1 MINVI
6 DNLKQSLTTS
16 TQFFSLSDGFSSN
29 RISQNAIVKDG
40 YLSNQDVYAVVSR
53 VSRLCAS
60 LPIQVMNGDNEV
72 FEGDEFYDF
81 FMNKWGKESGVNE
94 GLNALF
100 TNLFLFGKAYI
111 LKDSESFGFMPEQQY
126 VLPTN
131 RVEPYN
137 PKNNFFD
144 GPQWYYFNDGNK
156 EYKYLPEELT
166 IITFYD
172 PTGYETNADGLSP
185 LNSVWKTVEAGN
197 NRGHAESK
205 ILENRGIAGFV
216 SPKGANA
223 NGGLGLSERVMKV
236 IRDAFQS
243 VVGGAKNFNKV
254 IPVEEGV
261 DFTQVQM
268 SANDLK
274 LIEMRLNHVRD
285 ICNAYGVPSLLFNDY
300 QSRTHANY
308 AEAKKALYTDFVL
321 PMFELFNNQYERK
334 FIKEWNE
341 ATLNSYYLG
350 VDKTKIEALQYGE
363 AERQNV
369 VLGQYNAGLITIE
382 EAREMLGKPK
392 EIEPVSLEGIE
403 LFRSFSPLVAN
414 NLLANMT
421 PEQRGAF
428 IDSLG
433 LVDVAY
439 VAPTQQPINQNNEN
453 EGTDSEEEA

>member
-1 MINVI
+1 MINII
-6 DNLKQSLTTS
+6 DKLKEAKTAS
-16 TQFFSLSDGFSSN
+16 TQFFSLSDGYSNN
-29 RISQNAIVKDG
+29 RISQNAIVRDG
-40 YLSNQDVYAVVSR
+40 YLSNQDVYSVVSR

-60 LPIQVMNGDNEV
+60 LPIQIMNGEQEV

-81 FMNKWGKESGVNE
+81 FMNKWGKESGCNE

-111 LKDSESFGFMPEQQY
+111 LKDSESFGFMPDNQY

-137 PKNNFFD
+137 PKNNYFE
-144 GPQWYYFNDGNK
+144 GPMWYYFNDGTV
-156 EYKYLPEELT
+156 EHKYLPEELT

-197 NRGHAESK
+197 NRNHAESK
-205 ILENRGIAGFV
+205 ILENRGIAGFI
-216 SPKGANA
+216 SPKSSNA
-223 NGGLGLSERVMKV
+223 NGGYGLSEKVMKLL
-236 IRDAFQS
+236 RDAFQS
-243 VVGGAKNFNKV
+243 VVGGAKNFNKI

-321 PMFELFNNQYERK
+321 PMFSLFANQYERK
-334 FIKEWNE
+334 FVKEWNE
-341 ATLNSYYLG
+341 ATLNNYWISVNTGELSVFNPEQADVIAQY
-350 VDKTKIEALQYGE
+350 DK
-363 AERQNV
+363 
-369 VLGQYNAGLITIE
+369 GLITLG
-382 EAREMLGKPK
+382 EAREKLGMSYEKPEETQK
-392 EIEPVSLEGIE
+392 EPAPAPI
-403 LFRSFSPLVAN
+403 
-414 NLLANMT
+414 M
-421 PEQRGAF
+421 
-428 IDSLG
+428 
-433 LVDVAY
+433 
-439 VAPTQQPINQNNEN
+439 VAPQVEPTQ
-453 EGTDSEEEA
+453 EEDED